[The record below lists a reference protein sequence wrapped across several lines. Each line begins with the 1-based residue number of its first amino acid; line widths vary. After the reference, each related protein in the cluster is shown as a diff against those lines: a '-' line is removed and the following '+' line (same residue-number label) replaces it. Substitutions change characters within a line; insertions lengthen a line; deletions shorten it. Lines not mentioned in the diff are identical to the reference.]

1 MKRKIILL
9 FIPVVQI
16 VSTAFVFRFTSLKLG
31 QDWAILAGFIFSQ
44 VVWCIVFPLLLI
56 GKSAFINLFKEKES
70 LFKKKNILF
79 TSLLVATIV
88 GAAAIYLVPNI
99 QNYSLIVFIL
109 GVPITVINSVCEEIL
124 WRGAFIEV
132 FKNRVIFSVIYPSM
146 FFALY
151 HIAPQL
157 ADPEVTIINTWPMVL
172 MVLPLGF
179 IYGIVAFRNK
189 SIKWTA
195 IAHSLSGIIA
205 FGVPLSTSLA
215 NIFQITY

>member
-1 MKRKIILL
+1 M
-9 FIPVVQI
+9 
-16 VSTAFVFRFTSLKLG
+16 
-31 QDWAILAGFIFSQ
+31 
-44 VVWCIVFPLLLI
+44 PL
-56 GKSAFINLFKEKES
+56 
-70 LFKKKNILF
+70 
-79 TSLLVATIV
+79 
-88 GAAAIYLVPNI
+88 
-99 QNYSLIVFIL
+99 
-109 GVPITVINSVCEEIL
+109 TVINSVCEEIL
-124 WRGAFIEV
+124 WRGAFIEI

-157 ADPEVTIINTWPMVL
+157 VDPEVTIISTWPMVL